1 MPDEKKFPQKTKF
14 HQKMAKI
21 SVHILGN
28 LNMICVVL
36 VAVALIGL
44 WESPTMAEAKAL
56 PAQGKE
62 FRVHISNIDRWRKDR
77 IAWTYYPIM
86 GMFKFQLITHK

>member
-1 MPDEKKFPQKTKF
+1 
-14 HQKMAKI
+14 MAKI
-21 SVHILGN
+21 SVPIFGN

-44 WESPTMAEAKAL
+44 WDGPTMAEAKAL

-62 FRVHISNIDRWRKDR
+62 FWVHISNIDRWRKDR
-77 IAWTYYPIM
+77 LAWTYYPIV
-86 GMFKFQLITHK
+86 GMFKFKLTTPK